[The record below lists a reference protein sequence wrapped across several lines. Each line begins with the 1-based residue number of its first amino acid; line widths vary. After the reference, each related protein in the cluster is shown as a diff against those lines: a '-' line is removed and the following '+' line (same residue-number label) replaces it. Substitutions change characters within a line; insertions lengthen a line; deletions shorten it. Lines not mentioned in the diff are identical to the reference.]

1 MFDMFLNTSLP
12 LIKALARYVKKTSS
26 YFPRFKTN
34 AESSCF
40 FPTTSNMENLVIR
53 GLCNKGKRF
62 DKIFSLTF
70 IMFPE
75 GFHEG
80 LYWVTKK
87 HHYKQQYLKA
97 RELGSNR
104 LDIKIMHICWVACH
118 TLNAKIFVIFKTSQ
132 LICRANQLTGFY
144 MMATFT
150 FNELTSN
157 FETGRFSLGSSLH
170 INLLR
175 VSIAILMIVYSMQKL
190 WVHISS
196 VLNLQVRC

>member
-1 MFDMFLNTSLP
+1 MFLNTSLP
-12 LIKALARYVKKTSS
+12 LIKALAHFVKKTSS

-104 LDIKIMHICWVACH
+104 LDKKIMHIYWVACH
-118 TLNAKIFVIFKTSQ
+118 SLNAKIFVIYKTSQ

-144 MMATFT
+144 MMATWAFKDLILESKFGAYPLMST
-150 FNELTSN
+150 FSVKIDLS
-157 FETGRFSLGSSLH
+157 RF
-170 INLLR
+170 
-175 VSIAILMIVYSMQKL
+175 K
-190 WVHISS
+190 
-196 VLNLQVRC
+196 

>member
-1 MFDMFLNTSLP
+1 MFDMFLNTSLS
-12 LIKALARYVKKTSS
+12 LIKGLAHFIKKTSS

-53 GLCNKGKRF
+53 GLYNKGKRF
-62 DKIFSLTF
+62 DKIFSL
-70 IMFPE
+70 IMLPE
-75 GFHEG
+75 GSHEG

-104 LDIKIMHICWVACH
+104 LDIKIMHIYWVACH
-118 TLNAKIFVIFKTSQ
+118 TLNAKIFVIYKTSQ
-132 LICRANQLTGFY
+132 LICRENQLTGFY

-150 FNELTSN
+150 FNELTSDS
-157 FETGRFSLGSSLH
+157 ETVRFSLGSSLH

-175 VSIAILMIVYSMQKL
+175 VSITILMIVYSMQKL